1 MLKITILFILI
12 FSISKSDWKDLEGPK
27 TGNISTQTISFND
40 ELIIISSANNVYMS
54 FDDGQTWEKRSQG
67 ISTEISNINSFLIKD
82 DLIYFTAQGS
92 IEPKREGGLY
102 VSTDKGLNW
111 NLVKSEYKDYQFK
124 NLSINNNS
132 DLFLILNSKLLKST
146 DNGLNWDT
154 LFFTTAIDGA
164 DYYELKGD
172 TIITGAMA
180 GRDRQGNLIGSGFMF
195 SSDKGKTWE
204 KRNEGLDLTIRCLHL
219 NDDIIYVGTE
229 AGISYSNNFGES
241 WNSLSLGLNN
251 NPVFNINSNK
261 EYIFA
266 SLGVG
271 LFYLKKG
278 ENIWKSVDELNN
290 EEAVKQIATFNN
302 DVVLATSKGVFKRKS
317 NEELFNK
324 LNFQKTPHVLD
335 LFTYNDTLYVSTYNN
350 GVHYS
355 ADGGKTYSNYQ
366 KVNDL
371 LDSISSSP
379 FQFRKYGDTI
389 LVLGYLANKFYF
401 SIDYGNSWN
410 ETYAI
415 FSQTIN
421 IHKSRNSYFSS
432 HFGNKVKF
440 TKNLLQQP
448 LWERLDFVIVQDTIS
463 SINTAKIETFNED
476 LYLYG
481 QYGIYFSSNTG
492 ITWRQLIDTT
502 QQTNSEINKT
512 VFDNY
517 ITALNVTNNTLTAN
531 VISNGI
537 YISYDNGKNWD
548 LVNSELKNL
557 TINKIIRYKNNIILQ
572 TNNGVYYS
580 NDNAVSF
587 TEYNNNLTP
596 DMKLYNNDL
605 VLYGD
610 KLYLLGYDPK
620 YTDLSELGIEYSSV
634 EKTENRD
641 YLWTYPPYPQ
651 PTNNIV
657 KIDTYWDSGLPFTE
671 EDIEVYDLTGVK
683 IKTENTLSIQKESAY
698 NGKIIWDV
706 SSHQPGIYIMKI
718 THGTETRVR
727 RIMVV
732 E

>member
-180 GRDRQGNLIGSGFMF
+180 GRDTQGNLIGSGFMF

-706 SSHQPGIYIMKI
+706 SSQQPGIYIMKI